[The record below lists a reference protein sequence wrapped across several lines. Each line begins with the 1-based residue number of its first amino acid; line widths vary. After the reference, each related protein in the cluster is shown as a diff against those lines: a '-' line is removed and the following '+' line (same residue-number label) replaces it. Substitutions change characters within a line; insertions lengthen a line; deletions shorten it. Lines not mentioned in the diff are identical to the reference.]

1 MAFGHDQTI
10 QFLNKFTK
18 NKKSKN
24 IFQRDIRDFGAL
36 AAAISTKI
44 PSSAMPVTDHMVVV

>member
-10 QFLNKFTK
+10 QFLNKLAK
-18 NKKSKN
+18 NKKAKN
-24 IFQRDIRDFGAL
+24 ILQRDIRDFGAL